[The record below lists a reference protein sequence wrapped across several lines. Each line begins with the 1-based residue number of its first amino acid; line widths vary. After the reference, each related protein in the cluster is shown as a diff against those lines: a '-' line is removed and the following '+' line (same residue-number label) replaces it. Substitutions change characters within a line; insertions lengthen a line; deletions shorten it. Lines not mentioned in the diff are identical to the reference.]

1 MLVKNIREEAGKTM
15 KDFWRQLREKF
26 QRATY
31 GCYGPDELT
40 NVLYI
45 AGLVLVLVSLIP
57 WFRLFYLLGFAL
69 MLWGVYRAF
78 SKNYTKRRRER
89 DGYLQISGGIKK
101 FFRIQKKRFMER
113 KTYRYYRCP
122 ACKAYSRVPRG
133 HGRIVITCPKCRN
146 QFERKS

>member
-1 MLVKNIREEAGKTM
+1 M